1 MKYFDLHCDTAY
13 ECYIKNMPLDD
24 NCLAVS
30 FKNGACFS
38 NWTQTFAVWIRD
50 DAENPFELYNKIIT
64 DCKARLKTKPDNLTP
79 IFAVEGGA
87 VLEKDIDR
95 LYRLKEDGIKYLT
108 LTWNGGNRIAGGS
121 LSQSGLTRFGKR
133 VIKQMNRLGI
143 ACDVSHLN
151 DRSFY
156 RAIELSDRPIATHS
170 NCRAV
175 CGVPRNLTDE
185 QIRLIAEK
193 GGIIGLCF
201 YGKFLGGDVFEKL
214 YENICRLLDMG
225 LEKNIAIGSDF
236 DGADMDRRIDKLS
249 KIPELYCRLSE
260 KGIKDST
267 LDKIFYEN
275 ADKYIRNL

>member
-1 MKYFDLHCDTAY
+1 
-13 ECYIKNMPLDD
+13 MPLDD
-24 NCLAVS
+24 NCFAVS

-38 NWTQTFAVWIRD
+38 SWTQTFAVWIRD

-87 VLEKDIDR
+87 VLEKNIDR
-95 LYRLKEDGIKYLT
+95 LYRLKEDGIRYLT
-108 LTWNGGNRIAGGS
+108 LTWNGENRIAGGS

-156 RAIELSDRPIATHS
+156 RVIELADRPIATHS

-175 CGVPRNLTDE
+175 CDVPRNLSDE

-225 LEKNIAIGSDF
+225 FEKNIAIGSDF
-236 DGADMDRRIDKLS
+236 DGANMDRRIDKLS

-275 ADKYIRNL
+275 ANEYIRNL